1 MFLDNKSTDLQNS
14 ITNEESEIE
23 KLSQAYADKYYY
35 EMKFEQY

>member
-14 ITNEESEIE
+14 IINEESEIE